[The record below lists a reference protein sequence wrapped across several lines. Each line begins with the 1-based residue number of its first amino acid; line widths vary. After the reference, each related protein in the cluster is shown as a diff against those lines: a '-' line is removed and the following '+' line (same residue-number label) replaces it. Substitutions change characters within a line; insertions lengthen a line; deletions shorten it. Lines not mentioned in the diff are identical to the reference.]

1 MFAQVLLLI
10 GTLLLPAS
18 ASSNETQ
25 LTRPRVPLRADTL
38 RTGQQIYRDACAA
51 CHGPNG
57 AGAIPELIVFE
68 TPVPDFSDCR
78 FGPREGDVDWFGVVH
93 DGGPARG
100 FSRMMPAF
108 GDALTDE
115 EIRRV
120 VDYLRTF
127 CDQSEWPRG
136 ELNLPRPQVTEKA
149 FPEDEAVYT
158 TVPSLERPFVWEHE
172 LVYEKRFGAR
182 NQWEVAVP
190 FTIAKRANDDWTGGL
205 GDVAVGVKRAMY
217 HNLNRGTIL
226 SAAIEAIL
234 PTGDEDDGFGSGT
247 LRFEPFIS
255 AGQLLPS
262 DAFLQFQL
270 GAEIPT
276 DRDRATEEGF
286 WRGVIGRTFT
296 EHRFGR
302 IWSPMIEVLGSR
314 EFASGENTRW
324 DVLPQFQVSL
334 STRQHVR
341 ANVGVLVP
349 INDTQ
354 DRPVRLWFY
363 LLWDTF
369 DGPFF
374 AGW

>member
-1 MFAQVLLLI
+1 MLLLI
-10 GTLLLPAS
+10 GAFLLPLS
-18 ASSNETQ
+18 AISHERPS
-25 LTRPRVPLRADTL
+25 TRARVALRGDTL
-38 RTGQQIYRDACAA
+38 RTGEQIYRDACAA
-51 CHGPNG
+51 CHGADGSGNL
-57 AGAIPELIVFE
+57 PELVVFG
-68 TPVPDFSDCR
+68 TPLPDFSDCR
-78 FGPREGDVDWFGVVH
+78 FAPREGDIDWFAVTH

-127 CDQSEWPRG
+127 CDDPAWPRG

-182 NQWEVAVP
+182 NQWEVVVP
-190 FTIAKRANDDWTGGL
+190 FTVAKRANDDWTGGI
-205 GDVAVGVKRAMY
+205 GDVSVGLKRAMY
-217 HNLNRGTIL
+217 HSLERGRIV

-247 LRFEPFIS
+247 LRFEPFVS
-255 AGQLLPS
+255 AGQLLPA

-276 DRDRATEEGF
+276 DRDRANEEGF

-302 IWSPMIEVLGSR
+302 IWSPMVEVLGRR
-314 EFASGENTRW
+314 EFASGENTLW

-341 ANVGVLVP
+341 ANLGVLVP
-349 INDTQ
+349 INHTR
-354 DRPVRLWFY
+354 DRPVQLWFY